1 MPKVY
6 FLDGLGSN
14 AYYTLPLK
22 EAFFKQGIELLYLAL
37 PGHPANRDY
46 HIEDMTDLARWFEE
60 QVDEDRV
67 VVMGFSLGADLAS
80 ILAMT
85 SKKIERL
92 ILLDGAVTDFTAYP
106 LDKELTAAKTHMS
119 MMVLEDLEAYLAEQA
134 RQTEDWNSVL
144 EQAERASFEKR
155 EDGNY
160 YLALDEE
167 IVLNLLSIRHQF
179 GNVLT
184 RVDFQ
189 TPTLVIISE
198 QPKQLLT
205 EKQSL
210 LAKASKEYVSSLVLK
225 GTSHQLYLEAPEK
238 IVTATRFFLDAF

>member
-1 MPKVY
+1 MSKVY

-14 AYYTLPLK
+14 RYYTLPLTQ
-22 EAFFKQGIELLYLAL
+22 AFSKQGIDLVYLAL
-37 PGHPANRDY
+37 PGHPNNRQY
-46 HIEDMTDLARWFEE
+46 HVENSKDLARWFEE
-60 QVDEDRV
+60 QVPEDKV

-85 SKKIERL
+85 STKIERL

-106 LDKELTAAKTHMS
+106 LDKELTAAQTHMS
-119 MMVLEDLEAYLAEQA
+119 MMVLDDLENYLAEQA
-134 RQTEDWNSVL
+134 RQTEDWNDVL
-144 EQAERASFEKR
+144 AQAERASFEKR
-155 EDGNY
+155 EDGKY

-167 IVLNLLSIRHQF
+167 IVLNLLRIRHQF

-184 RVDFQ
+184 RPDFQ
-189 TPTLVIISE
+189 TPTLVILAE
-198 QPKQLLT
+198 QPNQLLT

-225 GTSHQLYLEAPEK
+225 GTSHQLYLEAPDK
-238 IVTATRFFLDAF
+238 IVTATRFFLDVF